1 MDKNRLAEKI
11 QWLGHDCM
19 RIDADS
25 VIYFDPY
32 EIDPGI
38 NASIILI
45 THDHYDHCSI
55 EDVKKI
61 LGQDT
66 VIVTEKD
73 SAKKLEKQLGKAFEG
88 KIEVVAPGQ
97 SITVKGIVID
107 AVPSYNINKKFHPK
121 NKNWLGFVVSVPSSQ
136 LTESGTEQLAKSGT
150 EQLEDSGTKGDVI
163 KFYHAGD
170 TDLIPEMS
178 QIKCDVAFLPVS
190 GTYVMTAKEAVLA
203 ALEIMPRLAIPMHY
217 GALVGTEED
226 AQIFQKALEGK
237 IETLILRKGS

>member
-1 MDKNRLAEKI
+1 MDKNKLTEKI

-32 EIDPGI
+32 EIDPGVK
-38 NASIILI
+38 ASIILI
-45 THDHYDHCSI
+45 THEHYDHCSI

-73 SAKKLEKQLGKAFEG
+73 SAKKLKKQLGKAVEG
-88 KIEVVAPGQ
+88 KIEVLAPGQ
-97 SITVKGIVID
+97 SVTVKGIVID

-121 NKNWLGFVVSVPSSQ
+121 NKNWLGFVVSVPSIQ
-136 LTESGTEQLAKSGT
+136 LRESGTEQLA
-150 EQLEDSGTKGDVI
+150 DSAKKDDVI

-178 QIKCDVAFLPVS
+178 QIECDVAFLPVS
-190 GTYVMTAKEAVLA
+190 GTYVMTAQEAVSA
-203 ALEIMPRLAIPMHY
+203 ALQIRPQLAIPMHY
-217 GALVGTEED
+217 GALVGTEDD
-226 AQIFQKALEGK
+226 AQMFEKEIEGK
-237 IETLILRKGS
+237 VDTLILRKGS

>member
-1 MDKNRLAEKI
+1 MDKNKLAEKI

-32 EIDPGI
+32 EIDPGVK
-38 NASIILI
+38 ASIILI
-45 THDHYDHCSI
+45 THEHYDHCSI

-73 SAKKLEKQLGKAFEG
+73 SAKKLKKQLGKAVEG
-88 KIEVVAPGQ
+88 KIEVLAPGQ
-97 SITVKGIVID
+97 SVTVKGIVID

-121 NKNWLGFVVSVPSSQ
+121 NKNWLGFVVSVPSIQ
-136 LTESGTEQLAKSGT
+136 LRESGTEQLA
-150 EQLEDSGTKGDVI
+150 DSAKKGDVI

-178 QIKCDVAFLPVS
+178 QIECDVAFLPVS
-190 GTYVMTAKEAVLA
+190 GTYVMTAQEAVSA
-203 ALEIMPRLAIPMHY
+203 ALQIRPQLAIPMHY
-217 GALVGTEED
+217 GALVGTEDD
-226 AQIFQKALEGK
+226 AQMFEKELEGK
-237 IETLILRKGS
+237 VDTLILRKGS